1 MTTWKNLMNGTGQ
14 APATPQ
20 PAAAPA
26 EYHGLHTYLRDR
38 YADVVVLTFGQ
49 IEDLLGFAL
58 PALARVQREWW
69 ANAGADSAPSAQARA
84 WTDASRTATPNLS
97 ARTVTFERAPA

>member
-1 MTTWKNLMNGTGQ
+1 MTIWKNLMRGAGP
-14 APATPQ
+14 ARATPQ
-20 PAAAPA
+20 PAKAPA

-58 PALARVQREWW
+58 PALASLQREWW
-69 ANAGADSAPSAQARA
+69 ADAGADSTPSAQARS
-84 WTDASRTATPNLS
+84 WTDASRTATPNLV
-97 ARTVTFERAPA
+97 ARTVTFERASA

>member
-1 MTTWKNLMNGTGQ
+1 MTTWKNLMSGAGP
-14 APATPQ
+14 ARATPP
-20 PAAAPA
+20 PAKAPA

-58 PALARVQREWW
+58 PALARLQREWW
-69 ANAGADSAPSAQARA
+69 ADAGADSTPSAQARS
-84 WTDASRTATPNLS
+84 WTDASRTAMPNLV

>member
-1 MTTWKNLMNGTGQ
+1 MTAWKGLLGG
-14 APATPQ
+14 AGPARATPP
-20 PAAAPA
+20 PAKAA

-58 PALARVQREWW
+58 PALARLQREWW
-69 ANAGADSAPSAQARA
+69 ADRGADDTPSTQARS
-84 WTDASRTATPNLS
+84 WIDASRTAMPNLV